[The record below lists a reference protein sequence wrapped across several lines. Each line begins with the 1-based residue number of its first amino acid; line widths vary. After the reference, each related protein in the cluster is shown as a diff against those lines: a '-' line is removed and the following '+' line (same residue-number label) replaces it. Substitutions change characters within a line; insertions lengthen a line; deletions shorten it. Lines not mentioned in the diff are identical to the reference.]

1 VFADFASFRTF
12 FFIAFLTSLLSVRS
26 GQLNHVVNENADQ
39 DYPDESAGIAN
50 IQQS

>member
-1 VFADFASFRTF
+1 
-12 FFIAFLTSLLSVRS
+12 
-26 GQLNHVVNENADQ
+26 LNHVVNENADQ